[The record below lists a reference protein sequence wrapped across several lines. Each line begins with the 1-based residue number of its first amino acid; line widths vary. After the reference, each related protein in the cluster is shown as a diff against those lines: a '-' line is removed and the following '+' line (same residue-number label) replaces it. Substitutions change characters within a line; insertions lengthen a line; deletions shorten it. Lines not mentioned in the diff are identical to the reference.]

1 MLLMKWFKG
10 LRSDDLPDPITGA
23 AKELLDKPAE
33 QTQVTSN
40 YNARRS
46 EKEIMDQQHKKTVKN
61 LTDRNTE
68 LEEALVKALSERKT
82 MSRHDFKAQ
91 LEKVI
96 NAATA
101 YSNSTG
107 LPKVTVDVLYNS
119 YCDEWARTFFLAFES
134 LADLSEIEL
143 ADKVS
148 AYLKT
153 VPKHEKG
160 DGVLL

>member
-1 MLLMKWFKG
+1 MKWFKG
-10 LRSDDLPDPITGA
+10 LRSYDVPDPAMEA
-23 AKELLDKPAE
+23 AKERL
-33 QTQVTSN
+33 SN
-40 YNARRS
+40 ITILGISSTRRS
-46 EKEIMDQQHKKTVKN
+46 EKEIMEGQHKKTVKN
-61 LTDRNTE
+61 LTERNTT
-68 LEEALVKALSERKT
+68 LEKALATALSERKT

-101 YSNSTG
+101 HSNSSG
-107 LPKVTVDVLYNS
+107 LPNVTAEILYNS
-119 YCDEWARTFFLAFES
+119 YCDEWSRIFFLAFES
-134 LADLSEIEL
+134 LDDLSEIEL